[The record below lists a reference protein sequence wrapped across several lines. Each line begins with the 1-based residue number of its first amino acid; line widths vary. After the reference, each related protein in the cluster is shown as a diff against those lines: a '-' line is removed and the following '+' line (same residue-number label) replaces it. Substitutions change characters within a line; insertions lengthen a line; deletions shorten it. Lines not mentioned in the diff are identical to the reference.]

1 VAKISG
7 LGRRNFLFATGVV
20 FAHTAIAGRAS
31 RAASKKPSAPPDLP
45 VVTAKQPAAS
55 IIEPKPGA
63 APGYII
69 SGRGQDPS
77 NPYFRPQGKP
87 SNKTR
92 PKPSAATG
100 RGVNENDQ
108 GENQQ

>member
-1 VAKISG
+1 MNKVAGI
-7 LGRRNFLFATGVV
+7 RRRHFLVGSGVV
-20 FAHTAIAGRAS
+20 LAHTAIAGHTARAGS
-31 RAASKKPSAPPDLP
+31 AKPPEPPGLSIAP
-45 VVTAKQPAAS
+45 AKQPAAH
-55 IIEPKPGA
+55 IIESKPGA

-69 SGRGQDPS
+69 SGRGQDQS
-77 NPYFRPQGKP
+77 NPYFRPQGTP

-100 RGVNENDQ
+100 RSVDENDQ

>member
-1 VAKISG
+1 MPSM
-7 LGRRNFLFATGVV
+7 RRRQFLVGTGV
-20 FAHTAIAGRAS
+20 ALAQTAIAGRAS
-31 RAASKKPSAPPDLP
+31 PAPSAKPSEPPGLSVAP
-45 VVTAKQPAAS
+45 AKQPAAS

-69 SGRGQDPS
+69 SGRGQDLS

-87 SNKTR
+87 SKEAR

-108 GENQQ
+108 GENEQ

>member
-1 VAKISG
+1 MPKISG
-7 LGRRNFLFATGVV
+7 LGRRNFLVGTGVV
-20 FAHTAIAGRAS
+20 FAHTAISGRAS
-31 RAASKKPSAPPDLP
+31 RAASAKPSEPPGLSVAPP
-45 VVTAKQPAAS
+45 KQPGAS

-69 SGRGQDPS
+69 SGRGQDLS

-87 SNKTR
+87 SNQAR